1 MHDRATRGFEGRHLS
16 IYACCAAFFSLLG
29 LTGCSTAPSQN
40 ILGSYFPSWM
50 LCAFA
55 GIAAAVVVRQILGA
69 VGLDK
74 SLPAPLVVYLALT
87 VAFAFG
93 SWLLWLD

>member
-1 MHDRATRGFEGRHLS
+1 MGFRGRPS
-16 IYACCAAFFSLLG
+16 VCAYCAALLSFSG
-29 LTGCSTAPSQN
+29 LTGCSAAPSQN

-50 LCAFA
+50 LCVFA
-55 GIAAAVVVRQILGA
+55 GLGATVVFRQILVA
-69 VGLDK
+69 TGLDK
-74 SLPAPLVVYLALT
+74 SLPAPLVVYSALT